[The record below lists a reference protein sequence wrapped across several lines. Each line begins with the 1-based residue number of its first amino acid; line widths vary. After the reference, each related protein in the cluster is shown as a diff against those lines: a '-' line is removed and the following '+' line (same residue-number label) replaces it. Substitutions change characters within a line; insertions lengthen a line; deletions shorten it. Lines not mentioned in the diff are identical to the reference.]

1 MFGMPNHLELVSV
14 QKVSTLMPGWVFC
27 LNKLIGCFLL
37 PSPMPESPVPYA
49 LGSHLPHAA
58 TRPCG
63 SGPRPPPARQQSIRL
78 SLLTNTTRPGLKSS
92 LSTHLFIHVYLPSTF
107 KDSLWTVQAIFRDIC
122 KVFSTLSSST
132 MAKRHLYRDILP
144 VGKLFILENREAR
157 APGFKIILISEAFE
171 MPWVPSGNVYTTS
184 SVFQQQL
191 RPKVE
196 FIRIV
201 KHTGFLIHSEDSTRS
216 ALTFS

>member
-37 PSPMPESPVPYA
+37 PSPMPKSPVPYA

-58 TRPCG
+58 TRPCE

-78 SLLTNTTRPGLKSS
+78 SLLTNKTRPGLKSS
-92 LSTHLFIHVYLPSTF
+92 LSLISSPTYIYPVLLKIAYGLCRQFSETF
-107 KDSLWTVQAIFRDIC
+107 ASF
-122 KVFSTLSSST
+122 FNFSSST
-132 MAKRHLYRDILP
+132 MSKRHLYRDILP
-144 VGKLFILENREAR
+144 FGKLFILENREAR
-157 APGFKIILISEAFE
+157 APGFNIILISEAFE

-201 KHTGFLIHSEDSTRS
+201 KHTGFLIHSKDSTRF
-216 ALTFS
+216 ALSFS